1 MFNRAKSVIVQ
12 LLAEAG
18 HDVSGYSDLKVLK
31 SNAGYYVGTQFTG
44 GGIPYPQPG
53 SRDTGYFATE
63 EEADD
68 LLDKINGLA
77 LMGIDY
83 SQYLRSHP

>member
-1 MFNRAKSVIVQ
+1 MSNKAKSVIVQ
-12 LLAEAG
+12 LLAERG
-18 HDVSGYSDLKVLK
+18 YDVSGYSDLKVLK

-53 SRDTGYFATE
+53 SRDTGYMTE
-63 EEADD
+63 EEAYD
-68 LLDKINGLA
+68 LLGKINDLA